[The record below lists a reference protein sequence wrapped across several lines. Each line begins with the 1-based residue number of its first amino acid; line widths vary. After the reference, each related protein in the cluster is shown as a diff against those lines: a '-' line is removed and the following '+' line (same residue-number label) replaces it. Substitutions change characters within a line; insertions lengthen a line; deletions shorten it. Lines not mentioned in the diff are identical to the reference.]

1 MVVSEYRDY
10 WRWQGR
16 DLPGLDETLAG
27 TGLSLLGVV
36 FGLASAVSWGTGDFS
51 GGLASRRA
59 NVYAVVISSQSVGF
73 VMLVG
78 LALLL
83 AEPVP
88 PKVDILWAAG
98 AGVVGSLAL
107 AALYRGLAMG
117 RMGVVAPVSAV
128 VSAAVPVLFG
138 LFFEGLP
145 GMSQILGF
153 AVALV
158 AVWFVSRTDGA
169 TTAGGAAELGLAFLA
184 GLGFGLFLTV
194 IGRLSSNT
202 VLWPLVAARAAGI
215 CLLSLTALLLRQT
228 ALPAPRL
235 IPLIAAVGF
244 CDAGGNA
251 FYALAAR
258 AGRLD
263 VAAVLSS
270 LYPAVTVLLARSVLH
285 EHLAR
290 HQWLGVAG
298 ALLAVVLIAA

>member
-1 MVVSEYRDY
+1 
-10 WRWQGR
+10 
-16 DLPGLDETLAG
+16 LAG

-59 NVYAVVISSQSVGF
+59 NVYAVVISSQSVGL
-73 VMLVG
+73 VMLVA

-88 PKVDILWAAG
+88 PTVDILWAAG
-98 AGVVGSLAL
+98 AGLVGSLAL
-107 AALYRGLAMG
+107 SALYRGLATG

-138 LFFEGLP
+138 LFVEGLP
-145 GMSQILGF
+145 GMLQLLGF

-169 TTAGGAAELGLAFLA
+169 TAAAVPELGLAFLA
-184 GLGFGLFLTV
+184 GLGFGLFLII
-194 IGRLSSNT
+194 IGRLSSSS
-202 VLWPLVAARAAGI
+202 VLWPLVTARAAGI
-215 CLLSLTALLLRQT
+215 SFLSLTALLLRQT
-228 ALPAPRL
+228 ALPAWRQV
-235 IPLIAAVGF
+235 PLIVVVGL

-270 LYPAVTVLLARSVLH
+270 LYPAVTVLLARSVLN
-285 EHLAR
+285 ERLER